1 MGRNNLQN
9 KDAPPKEGRKSRRLL
24 SETITLQEDGCCV
37 ALKLSKLL
45 QSETKSIMDLLNC
58 GISYLAAQSEIA
70 HDMEYYK
77 AVNSLIL
84 ARDKYKTLI
93 NVEISISLRRGEG

>member
-1 MGRNNLQN
+1 
-9 KDAPPKEGRKSRRLL
+9 
-24 SETITLQEDGCCV
+24 
-37 ALKLSKLL
+37 
-45 QSETKSIMDLLNC
+45 MDLLNC

-93 NVEISISLRRGEG
+93 NVEISISLRREEG